1 MIAKD
6 YKAFM
11 NVIRDVE
18 NSSEFRVL
26 NLNDWAFQSLNG
38 DIDAEAV
45 LTNRFGEKL
54 QLNAYK
60 MYMQRIGLDCPSLID
75 GAFVKNHR
83 EHLEDLINSVI
94 ESNEYSDR
102 EPFLSMTYL
111 HGDNIVACHSKDYR
125 PLEISELIE
134 QLKESLE
141 KRYEKVEFFDG
152 SYCDD
157 LTIVDFVIRDRQVI
171 RALEHV
177 VSGGAKYYDAALSV
191 RLVTSNLGL
200 SGANLY
206 PLFLFKTTPE
216 QTAYS
221 ILPATEKRIILEHK
235 GDANIEKFAKNCE
248 KMFGLIEFLPQN
260 IAALNGMI
268 VHYPTHCLINVA
280 EKVGIPAKYVR
291 PVAEDV
297 AFLYQGCEPTAKE
310 IYMYLAQVI
319 DAPTNAVERM
329 QITEKVGRGIRLMRE
344 HLDEVDIPKIKW
356 KRLGV
361 LCDEG
366 QDLIPDSDEQFS
378 LFQEVA

>member
-1 MIAKD
+1 MKD
-6 YKAFM
+6 FIKFM
-11 NVIRDVE
+11 NTVRDVE
-18 NSSEFRVL
+18 DNSEFRVL
-26 NLNDWAFQSLNG
+26 NLNDWEFQSLNG
-38 DIDAEAV
+38 DNDNEAV

-54 QLNAYK
+54 QLNAFK
-60 MYMQRIGLDCPSLID
+60 MYMQRVGLDCPSLID
-75 GAFVKNHR
+75 GAFAKQHKAR
-83 EHLEDLINSVI
+83 LADLINSVL
-94 ESNEYSDR
+94 ESNEDSGK
-102 EPFLSMTYL
+102 EPFMSMAYL

-157 LTIVDFVIRDRQVI
+157 FTIVDFVIRDRQVI

-177 VSGGAKYYDAALSV
+177 VSGGVKYHDAAMSV

-216 QTAYS
+216 QRTYS
-221 ILPATEKRIILEHK
+221 VLPATEKRIVLEHK

-248 KMFGLIEFLPQN
+248 KMFGLIELLPQN

-280 EKVGIPAKYVR
+280 EKVGIPAKYVK

-319 DAPTNAVERM
+319 DAPTDAVERM

>member
-1 MIAKD
+1 MRDFIK
-6 YKAFM
+6 FM
-11 NVIRDVE
+11 NTVRDVE
-18 NSSEFRVL
+18 DNSEFRVL
-26 NLNDWAFQSLNG
+26 NLNDWKFQSLSG
-38 DIDAEAV
+38 DNDNEAV

-54 QLNAYK
+54 QLNAFK
-60 MYMQRIGLDCPSLID
+60 MYMQRVGLDCPSLID
-75 GAFVKNHR
+75 GAFAKQHKAR
-83 EHLEDLINSVI
+83 LEELINGVL
-94 ESNEYSDR
+94 ESNEDSGK
-102 EPFLSMTYL
+102 EPFMSMAYL

-141 KRYEKVEFFDG
+141 RRYEKVEFFDG

-157 LTIVDFVIRDRQVI
+157 FTIVDFIIRDRQVI

-177 VSGGAKYYDAALSV
+177 VSGGAKYYDAVLSV

-200 SGANLY
+200 SGTNLY

-216 QTAYS
+216 QRTYS
-221 ILPATEKRIILEHK
+221 VLPATEKRIVLEHK

-248 KMFGLIEFLPQN
+248 KMFGLIELLPQN

-280 EKVGIPAKYVR
+280 EKVGIPAKYVK

-319 DAPTNAVERM
+319 DAPTDAVERM

>member
-1 MIAKD
+1 MKD
-6 YKAFM
+6 FIKFM
-11 NVIRDVE
+11 NTVRDVE
-18 NSSEFRVL
+18 DNSEFRVL
-26 NLNDWAFQSLNG
+26 NLNDWEFQSLNG
-38 DIDAEAV
+38 DNDNEAV

-54 QLNAYK
+54 QLNAFK
-60 MYMQRIGLDCPSLID
+60 MYMQRVGLDCPSLID
-75 GAFVKNHR
+75 GAFAKQHKAR
-83 EHLEDLINSVI
+83 LADLINSVL
-94 ESNEYSDR
+94 ESNEDSGK
-102 EPFLSMTYL
+102 EPFMSMAYL
-111 HGDNIVACHSKDYR
+111 HGDSIVACHSKDYR

-157 LTIVDFVIRDRQVI
+157 FTIVDFVIRDRQVI

-177 VSGGAKYYDAALSV
+177 VSGGVKYHDAVLSV

-216 QTAYS
+216 QEKYS
-221 ILPATEKRIILEHK
+221 ILPATEKRIVLEHK

-248 KMFGLIEFLPQN
+248 KMFGLIELLPQN

-280 EKVGIPAKYVR
+280 EKVGIPAKYVK

-319 DAPTNAVERM
+319 DAPTDAVERM

>member
-1 MIAKD
+1 MKD
-6 YKAFM
+6 FIKFM
-11 NVIRDVE
+11 NTVRDVE
-18 NSSEFRVL
+18 DNSEFRVL
-26 NLNDWAFQSLNG
+26 NLNDWKFQSLSG
-38 DIDAEAV
+38 DNDNEAV
-45 LTNRFGEKL
+45 LTNCFGEKL
-54 QLNAYK
+54 QLNAFK
-60 MYMQRIGLDCPSLID
+60 MYMQRVGLDCPSLID
-75 GAFVKNHR
+75 GAFAKQHKAR
-83 EHLEDLINSVI
+83 LDELINSVL
-94 ESNEYSDR
+94 ESNEDSGK
-102 EPFLSMTYL
+102 EPFMSMAYM

-157 LTIVDFVIRDRQVI
+157 FTIVDFVIRDRQVI

-177 VSGGAKYYDAALSV
+177 VSGGAKYYDAVLSV

-216 QTAYS
+216 QRTYS
-221 ILPATEKRIILEHK
+221 VLPATEKRIVLEHK

-280 EKVGIPAKYVR
+280 EKVGIPAKYVK

-319 DAPTNAVERM
+319 DAPTDAVERM

>member
-1 MIAKD
+1 MKD
-6 YKAFM
+6 FIKFM
-11 NVIRDVE
+11 NTVRDVE
-18 NSSEFRVL
+18 DNSEFRVL
-26 NLNDWAFQSLNG
+26 NLNDWKFQSLSG
-38 DIDAEAV
+38 DNDNEAV

-54 QLNAYK
+54 QLNAFK
-60 MYMQRIGLDCPSLID
+60 MYMQRVGLDCPSLID
-75 GAFVKNHR
+75 GAFAKQHKAR
-83 EHLEDLINSVI
+83 LEELINSVL
-94 ESNEYSDR
+94 ESNDDSGK
-102 EPFLSMTYL
+102 EPFMSMAYL

-157 LTIVDFVIRDRQVI
+157 FTIADFIIRDRQVI

-177 VSGGAKYYDAALSV
+177 VSGGAKYYDAVLSV

-216 QTAYS
+216 QRTYS
-221 ILPATEKRIILEHK
+221 VLPATEKRIVLEHK

-280 EKVGIPAKYVR
+280 EKVGIPAKYVK

-319 DAPTNAVERM
+319 DAPTDAVERM

>member
-1 MIAKD
+1 MRDFIK
-6 YKAFM
+6 FM
-11 NVIRDVE
+11 NTVRDVE
-18 NSSEFRVL
+18 DNSEFRVL
-26 NLNDWAFQSLNG
+26 NLNDWKFQSLSG
-38 DIDAEAV
+38 DNDNEAV

-54 QLNAYK
+54 QLNAFK
-60 MYMQRIGLDCPSLID
+60 MYMQRVGLDCPSLID
-75 GAFVKNHR
+75 GAFAKQHKAR
-83 EHLEDLINSVI
+83 LEELINGVL
-94 ESNEYSDR
+94 ESNEDSGK
-102 EPFLSMTYL
+102 EPFMSMAYL

-141 KRYEKVEFFDG
+141 RRYEKVEFFDG

-157 LTIVDFVIRDRQVI
+157 FTIVDFIIRDRQVI

-177 VSGGAKYYDAALSV
+177 VSGGAKYYDAVLSV

-216 QTAYS
+216 QRTYS
-221 ILPATEKRIILEHK
+221 VLPATEKRIVLEHK

-248 KMFGLIEFLPQN
+248 KMFGLIELLPQN

-280 EKVGIPAKYVR
+280 EKVGIPAKYVK

-319 DAPTNAVERM
+319 DAPTDAVERM

>member
-1 MIAKD
+1 MKD
-6 YKAFM
+6 FIKFM
-11 NVIRDVE
+11 NTVRDVE
-18 NSSEFRVL
+18 DNSEFRVL
-26 NLNDWAFQSLNG
+26 NLNDWKFQSLSG
-38 DIDAEAV
+38 DNDNEAV

-54 QLNAYK
+54 QLNAFK
-60 MYMQRIGLDCPSLID
+60 MYMQRVGLDCPSLID
-75 GAFVKNHR
+75 GAFAKQHKAR
-83 EHLEDLINSVI
+83 LEELINSVL
-94 ESNEYSDR
+94 ESNDDSGK
-102 EPFLSMTYL
+102 EPFMSMAYL

-157 LTIVDFVIRDRQVI
+157 FTIVDFIIRDRQVI

-177 VSGGAKYYDAALSV
+177 VSGGAKYYDAVLSV

-206 PLFLFKTTPE
+206 PLFLFKTTLE
-216 QTAYS
+216 QRTYS
-221 ILPATEKRIILEHK
+221 VLPATEKRIVLEHK

-248 KMFGLIEFLPQN
+248 KMFGLIELLPQN

-280 EKVGIPAKYVR
+280 EKVGIPAKYVK

-319 DAPTNAVERM
+319 DAPTDAVERM

>member
-1 MIAKD
+1 MRDFIK
-6 YKAFM
+6 FM
-11 NVIRDVE
+11 NTVRDVE
-18 NSSEFRVL
+18 DNSEFRVL
-26 NLNDWAFQSLNG
+26 NLNDWKFQSLSG
-38 DIDAEAV
+38 DNDNEAV

-54 QLNAYK
+54 QLNAFK
-60 MYMQRIGLDCPSLID
+60 MYMQRVGLDCPSLID
-75 GAFVKNHR
+75 GAFAKQHKAR
-83 EHLEDLINSVI
+83 LEELINGVL
-94 ESNEYSDR
+94 ESNEDSGK
-102 EPFLSMTYL
+102 EPFMSMAYL

-157 LTIVDFVIRDRQVI
+157 FTIVDFIIRDRQVI

-177 VSGGAKYYDAALSV
+177 VSGGAKYYDAVLSV

-216 QTAYS
+216 QRTYS
-221 ILPATEKRIILEHK
+221 VLPATEKRIVLEHK

-280 EKVGIPAKYVR
+280 EKVGIPAKYVK

-319 DAPTNAVERM
+319 DAPTDAVERM

>member
-1 MIAKD
+1 MKD
-6 YKAFM
+6 FIKFM
-11 NVIRDVE
+11 NTVRDVE
-18 NSSEFRVL
+18 NNSEFRVL
-26 NLNDWAFQSLNG
+26 NLNDWKFQSLSG
-38 DIDAEAV
+38 DNDNEAV

-54 QLNAYK
+54 RLNAYK
-60 MYMQRIGLDCPSLID
+60 MYMQRVGLDCPSLID
-75 GAFVKNHR
+75 GAFAKQHKAR
-83 EHLEDLINSVI
+83 LEELINSVL
-94 ESNEYSDR
+94 ESNDDSGK
-102 EPFLSMTYL
+102 EPFVSMAYL

-125 PLEISELIE
+125 PLKISELIE

-157 LTIVDFVIRDRQVI
+157 FTIVDFIIRDRQVI

-177 VSGGAKYYDAALSV
+177 VSGGAKYYDAVLSV

-216 QTAYS
+216 QRTYS
-221 ILPATEKRIILEHK
+221 VLPATEKRIVLEHK

-280 EKVGIPAKYVR
+280 EKVGIPAKYVK

-319 DAPTNAVERM
+319 DAPTDAVERM
-329 QITEKVGRGIRLMRE
+329 QIAEKVGRGIRLMRE